1 MSLPL
6 LIALLAVIFFG
17 LLTISSSIQETKL
30 RKRIKKLEDDEK
42 QRKFEEKI
50 IDEIQEAIDYSLN
63 TKKILSSITAHL
75 PSMLSYATVS
85 TLVVKNNSLEFAINA
100 EETVS
105 HTYVE
110 SVKETM
116 IDSLQ
121 TLEKRSFQNV
131 HTLDTIEGNVLHNHE
146 TVTPKGVVHF
156 PLILHHS
163 VTAILTVTSTTSHH
177 FPVEKI
183 ESLQRIIAQTSK
195 SMSKLDSAMQI
206 EKGRLNAM
214 MGSLQDGIFMIDTH
228 NNLLV
233 INAAARHLLSLH
245 KGTPT
250 TMDVLSALPIHFDF
264 NSKIQTTLMT
274 NQPTEIKGVVLKD
287 KLLNCGIFPVHDST
301 GKILGASIVMHD
313 ETLKNALPRMKEDF
327 TNIIVHELRSPLT
340 AIKASSE
347 LLKTRPEFTKDEQ
360 HKLSHLIFTQS
371 NILLGK
377 VNQILDAAKLETGV
391 FAIHKRQGNLKQ
403 LLNEVTSEFLK
414 EAQEKMINL
423 GVTVEHGLP
432 AFSFDSHYMGLA
444 LSNIISNSLKFTGTG
459 GSIQI
464 QVKQKDGA
472 AIITVTD
479 TGGGIPKDK
488 QHHLF
493 NKFSQFAEGSAQIG
507 KGLGLYV
514 VKGII
519 HAHGG
524 KIEIDSD
531 TGKGTTITMTLPLTN
546 ATHLP
551 IPSSS
556 KPQDPHK
563 IVN

>member
-6 LIALLAVIFFG
+6 LIALLAVLFFG
-17 LLTISSSIQETKL
+17 LLTISSSIQEARLK
-30 RKRIKKLEDDEK
+30 KRIKKLEDAEK
-42 QRKFEEKI
+42 QRRFEEKI
-50 IDEIQEAIDYSLN
+50 FTEVQDSLDYSLN
-63 TKKILSSITAHL
+63 TKKILSTITAHL
-75 PSMLSYATVS
+75 PSLLSYATVS
-85 TLVVKNNSLEFAINA
+85 TLIVKNNSLEFAINA

-105 HTYVE
+105 HIYVD

-131 HTLDTIEGNVLHNHE
+131 HTHDTIEGNILHNHE
-146 TVTPKGVVHF
+146 AITPKGVVHF
-156 PLILHHS
+156 PLMLHHS
-163 VTAILTVTSTTSHH
+163 VTAILTITSTTSQH
-177 FPVEKI
+177 FPADRI
-183 ESLQRIIAQTSK
+183 ESLQRIISQTSRA
-195 SMSKLDSAMQI
+195 MSKLDAAIQV

-233 INAAARHLLSLH
+233 INATARHLLSLH
-245 KGTPT
+245 KETPT

-264 NSKIQTTLMT
+264 NSKIQTTLRT
-274 NQPTEIKGVVLKD
+274 NQPTEIKGVVIKD
-287 KLLNCGIFPVHDST
+287 KLLNCGIFPVQDTT

-347 LLKTRPEFTKDEQ
+347 LLKSRPEFTKDEQ
-360 HKLSHLIFTQS
+360 QKLSHLIFTQS
-371 NILLGK
+371 NLLLGK

-391 FAIHKRQGNLKQ
+391 FAIHKHQGDLKQ
-403 LLNEVTSEFLK
+403 LINEVTSEFLK
-414 EAQEKMINL
+414 EAQDKMINL
-423 GVTVEHGLP
+423 GVTIEHAFP
-432 AFSFDSHYMGLA
+432 AFSFDSHYLGQA

-464 QVKQKDGA
+464 QVKQKEGN

-488 QHHLF
+488 QHNLF
-493 NKFSQFAEGSAQIG
+493 NKFSQLADASAQVG

-524 KIEIDSD
+524 KVDIDSD
-531 TGKGTTITMTLPLTN
+531 RGRGTSVTLTLPLAN
-546 ATHLP
+546 ATHTPLLHT
-551 IPSSS
+551 S
-556 KPQDPHK
+556 KTHDQQRLT
-563 IVN
+563 N